1 MNAAL
6 YEQWLADETAPFKG
20 WDFSYIRERMRTDEM
35 SWDYMALA
43 RELVAQAASLADIH
57 TGGGEVLESLAPL
70 PPRTVALEAWP
81 PNVIEARKC
90 LTPLGVTV
98 LGLDD
103 GGERFPLGNETV
115 ELVLNRHGGPLGLPE
130 VARIL
135 TPGGRF
141 LTQQVAGD
149 SLADLMEIFGS
160 HPKWPEHNAQN
171 VARSAEACGLN
182 VLDIRECEVR
192 TGFADVGALVYFLV
206 NVPWVVEGF
215 SVARH
220 RGALEKLQA
229 RLDSGRPLSFTAKH
243 FLLSARK
250 AP

>member
-1 MNAAL
+1 
-6 YEQWLADETAPFKG
+6 
-20 WDFSYIRERMRTDEM
+20 MRTDEL
-35 SWDYMALA
+35 SWDYLALA

-70 PPRTVALEAWP
+70 PPKTIALEAWP
-81 PNVIEARKC
+81 PNVIEAHKR

-98 LGLDD
+98 LTLDEE
-103 GGERFPLGNETV
+103 ERYPLEDEAV
-115 ELVLNRHGGPLGLPE
+115 ELVLNRHGGPMALPE
-130 VARIL
+130 VERIL

-149 SLADLMEIFGS
+149 SLADLSEAFGS
-160 HPKWPEHNAQN
+160 HPKWLEHNSRI
-171 VARSAEACGLN
+171 VARSAEACGLK
-182 VLDIRECEVR
+182 VLDVREWQGR
-192 TGFADVGALVYFLV
+192 TVFADVGALVYFLV

-220 RGALEKLQA
+220 RDTLEKLQA
-229 RLDSGRPLSFTAKH
+229 QIDSRQPLSFTAKH

-250 AP
+250 TR

>member
-6 YEQWLADETAPFKG
+6 YEQWIADETAPFKG
-20 WDFSYIRERMRTDEM
+20 WDFSHIRERMQSDKPP
-35 SWDYMALA
+35 WNYLALA

-70 PPRTVALEAWP
+70 PPRTVALEQWP
-81 PNVIEARKC
+81 PNVIEARQR

-98 LGLDD
+98 LALDE
-103 GGERFPLGNETV
+103 GARYPLEDEAV

-141 LTQQVAGD
+141 LTQQVGGN
-149 SLADLMEIFGS
+149 SLTDLMKIFGVR
-160 HPKWPEHNAQN
+160 PKWAEHNAQN
-171 VARSAEACGLN
+171 VARSAEACGLK
-182 VLDIRECEVR
+182 VLDIREWQGR
-192 TGFADVGALVYFLV
+192 TVFSDVGALVYFLV
-206 NVPWVVEGF
+206 NTPWIVEGF

-220 RGALEKLQA
+220 RGTLEKLQA
-229 RLDSGRPLSFTAKH
+229 HIDSGKPLSFTNKH

-250 AP
+250 IC

>member
-1 MNAAL
+1 MNPAL

-20 WDFSYIRERMRTDEM
+20 WNFSYIRDRMRTDEM
-35 SWDYMALA
+35 PWDYMTLA

-70 PPRTVALEAWP
+70 PPHSFALEAWP
-81 PNVIEARKC
+81 PNVIEARKR

-98 LGLDD
+98 LALDD
-103 GGERFPLGNETV
+103 EDRFPLGDETLG
-115 ELVLNRHGGPLGLPE
+115 LVLNRHGGPLGLPE

-149 SLADLMEIFGS
+149 SLVDLMEIFGS

-171 VARSAEACGLN
+171 VGRTAEACGLN
-182 VLDIRECEVR
+182 VLDIRECEVK
-192 TGFADVGALVYFLV
+192 TVFADVGAIVYFLV
-206 NVPWVVEGF
+206 NVPWVIEGF

-220 RGALEKLQA
+220 RGALEDLQA
-229 RLDSGRPLSFTAKH
+229 RRDSGHPLSFTAKH

-250 AP
+250 AR